1 MGMALPLKGEIIT
14 CIVVVIIIASIMASA
29 NPYRAQIWE
38 APGIEVLWVQYSNP
52 SSGSDSPYA
61 TCLANDSLIV
71 VGYDSIPGGKQFRI
85 EARDPWTGRL
95 RNTWTYNPGYG
106 YEGLWDCTVM
116 GGYIYSVGYGYPS
129 YVLRVDPGLTSY
141 VIKNVGG
148 WATSI
153 TSYNGYLYVGGFDW
167 VAGNQVFRVE
177 KLDADLNVVA
187 TYISQGS
194 RDVFATLYSVGVNP
208 VTGLLWGVGYVSN
221 PAKGILE
228 WWIEIVDPES
238 MTLVKTIR
246 PGIPGRAY
254 AVFFDGDGYAYI
266 IGDGDY
272 IVRFNMNGDLV
283 KKISLGVLSL
293 SLYKGGLVG
302 DLVVVAGEENNGGYW
317 RHVIYLLD
325 RDLNLIG
332 NKTLSGSVDS
342 YMYTGKLWINGS
354 RVYLAGYDNQ
364 LGNTEWVIYSLEVVG
379 APITTAT
386 TITTTTVTNGTVSQP
401 VTITKTETTTV
412 IQVSTVTLT
421 KISPTISTT
430 TRTETITIEKTVTT
444 TLTVTQRIT
453 VAGNTTNTTSV
464 GNNVAMFIAVAIASI
479 IAGLIIFVLKRSHRG
494 IMTGVAGVQRSF
506 RYGICFRCRSIP
518 HIGRAGEC
526 RSLCRV

>member
-1 MGMALPLKGEIIT
+1 MHLKGEIIT
-14 CIVVVIIIASIMASA
+14 CIVIVIIIASIMALT
-29 NPYRAQIWE
+29 NPYHAQAWG
-38 APGIEVLWVQYSNP
+38 APGVEVLWIQYSNP
-52 SSGSDSPYA
+52 SSGSDGPYA

-85 EARDPWTGRL
+85 EARDPWTGQL
-95 RNTWTYNPGYG
+95 RNNWTYNPGYG
-106 YEGLWDCTVM
+106 YEGLWDCDVM

-141 VIKNVGG
+141 VINSVGG

-167 VAGNQVFRVE
+167 IAGNQVFRVE
-177 KLDADLNVVA
+177 KLSADLNTVD

-194 RDVFATLYSVGVNP
+194 RDVFATLHSLGVNP
-208 VTGLLWGVGYVSN
+208 VTGQLWGVGYISN

-272 IVRFNMNGDLV
+272 IVRFNRNGDLV
-283 KKISLGVLSL
+283 KKINLGVLSL

-325 RDLNLIG
+325 KDLNSIG

-364 LGNTEWVIYSLEVVG
+364 LGNTRWVIYSFEVVG

-386 TITTTTVTNGTVSQP
+386 TTTTTTVTNGVVSQP

-412 IQVSTVTLT
+412 TQVSTVTLT
-421 KISPTISTT
+421 KDSPTILTT
-430 TRTETITIEKTVTT
+430 TKTETITIEKTVLT

-453 VAGNTTNTTSV
+453 VAGNITNITSV
-464 GNNVAMFIAVAIASI
+464 GDHAPMIIVVAIASI
-479 IAGLIIFVLKRSHRG
+479 IAALTIFVLKGSHRDA
-494 IMTGVAGVQRSF
+494 MTRATGMQRSF
-506 RYGICFRCRSIP
+506 RHGIYFRCKSIP